1 MTTYVYDFV
10 FTDAD
15 IANGNKIITI
25 DENNPVIQGYSGF
38 PELTGDTA
46 FYAELNRVLGNLH
59 LIRYSQP
66 HIGTLV
72 SYVTDTAGATFKLTL
87 V

>member
-15 IANGNKIITI
+15 IANGNTIITI
-25 DENNPVIQGYSGF
+25 DESNPVIQAYSGRSV
-38 PELTGDTA
+38 LTGDSA

-59 LIRYSQP
+59 LIRYAQP
-66 HIGTLV
+66 NIGTLI
-72 SYVTDTAGATFKLTL
+72 SYVTDTAGATFKVTL

>member
-10 FTDAD
+10 FPDAD
-15 IANGNKIITI
+15 IANGSTIITI
-25 DENNPVIQGYSGF
+25 DESNPVIQAYSGRSV
-38 PELTGDTA
+38 LTGDTA

-66 HIGTLV
+66 YIGTLV
-72 SYVTDTAGATFKLTL
+72 SYVTDTAGATFKVTL